1 MKWKS
6 LIKVALKSIMKNRMR
21 SFLTMLGIII
31 GVASVIALISVGRG
45 TQADISG
52 KIQSMGTN
60 LLMVMPGASGF
71 GGVSRGAGSWHT
83 LTLADAE
90 KIEKEA
96 TLVTQVS
103 PVVRESAQVIAG
115 RNNWFTSVQGVAQ
128 NYAIIRNWPIDRGV
142 FFTDRDVKALAKVAV
157 LGATVADTLFPGQDP
172 IGARIRVGNVPF
184 TVIGVLGKKGQNM
197 MGSDQDDVIL
207 APSTTVLF
215 RLGDGKWI
223 NSITVSAA
231 SEQQTDAARSEIE
244 SILRR
249 AHRLSGSEDNDFSIR
264 TQTEL
269 NEMATSVTKMM
280 TMLLSAVAGV
290 SLLVGGIG
298 IMNIMLVSVTERT
311 REIGIRLAIG
321 AREADVLVQF
331 LIEAAIISL
340 MGGLLGILLGL
351 VTAGVIGRAISA
363 SIVIDPVTIAVSF
376 FFSGIIG
383 VFFGF
388 YPAKKAAAL
397 NPIEALHYE

>member
-45 TQADISG
+45 TQSDISG
-52 KIQSMGTN
+52 QIQSLGTN

-83 LTLADAE
+83 LTMSDAE
-90 KIEKEA
+90 AIEKEA
-96 TLVTQVS
+96 TLVTNVS
-103 PVVRESAQVIAG
+103 PVVRESEQVIAG
-115 RNNWFTSVQGVAQ
+115 RNNWFTSVQGVAA
-128 NYAIIRNWPIDRGV
+128 NYTTIRSWPVEKGA
-142 FFTDRDVKALAKVAV
+142 FFTDRDVKAMAKVAV

-172 IGARIRVGNVPF
+172 IGARIRVGTVPF
-184 TVIGVLGKKGQNM
+184 TVVGVLSKKGQNM
-197 MGSDQDDVIL
+197 MGSDQDDIL
-207 APSTTVLF
+207 FAPATTVLY

-223 NSITVSAA
+223 NSITVSAV
-231 SEQQTDAARSEIE
+231 SEKETDAARDEIE
-244 SILRR
+244 AILRR
-249 AHRLSGSEDNDFSIR
+249 AHRLAGSEDNNFSIR
-264 TQTEL
+264 TQTEI
-269 NEMATSVTKMM
+269 NEMATSVTRMM
-280 TMLLSAVAGV
+280 TLLLSAVAGV

-340 MGGLLGILLGL
+340 MGGVLGIVFGL

-363 SIVIDPVTIAVSF
+363 SVLVDPITITISF
-376 FFSGIIG
+376 LFSGVIG
-383 VFFGF
+383 IFFGF
-388 YPAKKAAAL
+388 YPARKAAAL

>member
-45 TQADISG
+45 TQSDISG
-52 KIQSMGTN
+52 KIESLGTN
-60 LLMVMPGASGF
+60 LLMVVPGASGM

-83 LTLADAE
+83 LTLEDAE

-96 TLVTQVS
+96 TLVTHVS
-103 PVVRESAQVIAG
+103 PVVRENAQVIAG
-115 RNNWFTSVQGVAQ
+115 RNNWFTSVQGVAS
-128 NYAIIRNWPIDRGV
+128 NYTVIRSWPVDRGA
-142 FFTDRDVKALAKVAV
+142 FFTDRDVKSLAKVAV
-157 LGATVADTLFPGQDP
+157 LGATVADTLFLGQDP
-172 IGARIRVGNVPF
+172 IGSRIRIGNVPF
-184 TVIGVLGKKGQNM
+184 TVIGVLSKKGQNM
-197 MGSDQDDVIL
+197 MGSDQDDIIF
-207 APSTTVLF
+207 APSTTVLY

-223 NSITVSAA
+223 NSITVSAV
-231 SEQQTDAARSEIE
+231 SEEQTEAARSEIE
-244 SILRR
+244 KIMRQS
-249 AHRLSGSEDNDFSIR
+249 HRLGGSEDNNFSIR

-269 NEMATSVTKMM
+269 NEMATSVTRMM
-280 TMLLSAVAGV
+280 TLLLSAVAGV

-340 MGGLLGILLGL
+340 MGGVLGILLGL
-351 VTAGVIGRAISA
+351 VTAGVIGKAISA
-363 SIVIDPVTIAVSF
+363 SVLVDPVTITVSF
-376 FFSGIIG
+376 LFSGVIG
-383 VFFGF
+383 IFFGF

-397 NPIEALHYE
+397 NPIDALHYE

>member
-45 TQADISG
+45 TQSDISG
-52 KIQSMGTN
+52 KIQSLGTN
-60 LLMVMPGASGF
+60 LLMVMPGASGM

-83 LTLADAE
+83 LTLDDAE

-96 TLVTQVS
+96 TLVTKVS
-103 PVVRESAQVIAG
+103 PVVRESAQIIAG
-115 RNNWFTSVQGVAQ
+115 RNNWFTSVQGVAA
-128 NYAIIRNWPIDRGV
+128 NYTDIRSWPVERGE
-142 FFTDRDVKALAKVAV
+142 FFTDRDVKSMAKVAV

-172 IGARIRVGNVPF
+172 IGTRIRVGNVPF
-184 TVIGVLGKKGQNM
+184 TVIGVLSKKGQNM
-197 MGSDQDDVIL
+197 MGSDQDDIIF
-207 APSTTVLF
+207 APSTTVLY

-223 NSITVSAA
+223 NSITVSAV
-231 SEQQTDAARSEIE
+231 SEEQTEAARSEIE
-244 SILRR
+244 KIMRQ
-249 AHRLSGSEDNDFSIR
+249 AHRLGGSEDNNFSIR

-280 TMLLSAVAGV
+280 TLLLSCVAGV

-340 MGGLLGILLGL
+340 MGGVIGILFGL
-351 VTAGVIGRAISA
+351 VTATVIGKAISA
-363 SIVIDPVTIAVSF
+363 SILVDPVTIAVSF
-376 FFSGIIG
+376 LFSGVIG
-383 VFFGF
+383 IFFGF

-397 NPIEALHYE
+397 NPIDALHYE

>member
-6 LIKVALKSIMKNRMR
+6 LIKVALKSIMKNRLR

-45 TQADISG
+45 TQSDISG
-52 KIQSMGTN
+52 KIESLGTN
-60 LLMVMPGASGF
+60 LLMVMPGASGM

-83 LTLADAE
+83 LTLGDVE

-96 TLVTQVS
+96 ALITNVS
-103 PVVRESAQVIAG
+103 PIVRESAQIIAG
-115 RNNWFTSVQGVAQ
+115 RNNWFTSIQGVAP
-128 NYAIIRNWPIDRGV
+128 NYTEIRSWPVDRGS
-142 FFTDRDVKALAKVAV
+142 FFTDRDVKTMSKVAV

-172 IGARIRVGNVPF
+172 VGSQIRIGNVPF
-184 TVIGVLGKKGQNM
+184 TVVGVLSGKGQNM
-197 MGSDQDDVIL
+197 MGSDQDDVVL
-207 APSTTVLF
+207 APATTVLY
-215 RLGDGKWI
+215 RLGDGKWL
-223 NSITVSAA
+223 NSITASAVS
-231 SEQQTDAARSEIE
+231 EDQVDAAKTELQG
-244 SILRR
+244 ILRR
-249 AHRLSGSEDNDFSIR
+249 SHRLGGSEENDFSIR
-264 TQTEL
+264 TQTEI
-269 NEMATSVTKMM
+269 NEMATSVTRMM
-280 TMLLSAVAGV
+280 TLLLSCVAGV

-340 MGGLLGILLGL
+340 MGGILGIILGF
-351 VTAGVIGRAISA
+351 VKAISA
-363 SIVIDPVTIAVSF
+363 SVIADPLTIAISF
-376 FFSGIIG
+376 FFSGVIG

-388 YPAKKAAAL
+388 YPAKKAAAM

>member
-45 TQADISG
+45 TQSDISG
-52 KIQSMGTN
+52 KIQSLGTN
-60 LLMVMPGASGF
+60 LLMVMPGASGM

-83 LTLADAE
+83 LTLDDAE

-96 TLVTQVS
+96 TLVTKVS
-103 PVVRESAQVIAG
+103 PVVRESAQIIAG
-115 RNNWFTSVQGVAQ
+115 RNNWFTSVQGVAA
-128 NYAIIRNWPIDRGV
+128 NYTDIRSWPVERGE
-142 FFTDRDVKALAKVAV
+142 FFTDRDVKSMAKVAV

-172 IGARIRVGNVPF
+172 IGTRIRVGNVPF
-184 TVIGVLGKKGQNM
+184 TVVGVLSKKGQNM
-197 MGSDQDDVIL
+197 MGSDQDDIIF
-207 APSTTVLF
+207 APSTTVLY

-223 NSITVSAA
+223 NSITVSAV
-231 SEQQTDAARSEIE
+231 SEEQTEAARSEIE
-244 SILRR
+244 KIMRQ
-249 AHRLSGSEDNDFSIR
+249 AHRLGGSEDNNFSIR

-280 TMLLSAVAGV
+280 TLLLSCVAGV

-340 MGGLLGILLGL
+340 MGGVIGILFGL
-351 VTAGVIGRAISA
+351 VTATVIGKAISA
-363 SIVIDPVTIAVSF
+363 SILVDPVTIAVSF
-376 FFSGIIG
+376 LFSGVIG
-383 VFFGF
+383 IFFGF

-397 NPIEALHYE
+397 NPIDALHYE

>member
-6 LIKVALKSIMKNRMR
+6 LVKVALKSIMKNRMR

-45 TQADISG
+45 TQSDISG
-52 KIQSMGTN
+52 KIQSLGTN
-60 LLMVMPGASGF
+60 LLMVMPGASGM

-83 LTLADAE
+83 LTLDDAE

-96 TLVTQVS
+96 TLVTKVS
-103 PVVRESAQVIAG
+103 PVVRESAQIIAG
-115 RNNWFTSVQGVAQ
+115 RNNWFTSVQGVAA
-128 NYAIIRNWPIDRGV
+128 NYTDIRSWPVERGE
-142 FFTDRDVKALAKVAV
+142 FFTDRDVKSMAKVAV

-172 IGARIRVGNVPF
+172 IGTRIRVGNVPF
-184 TVIGVLGKKGQNM
+184 TVIGVLSKKGQNM
-197 MGSDQDDVIL
+197 MGSDQDDIIF
-207 APSTTVLF
+207 APSTTVLY

-223 NSITVSAA
+223 NSITVSAV
-231 SEQQTDAARSEIE
+231 SEEQTEAARSEIE
-244 SILRR
+244 KIMRQ
-249 AHRLSGSEDNDFSIR
+249 AHRLGGSEDNNFSIR

-280 TMLLSAVAGV
+280 TLLLSCVAGV

-340 MGGLLGILLGL
+340 MGGVIGILFGL
-351 VTAGVIGRAISA
+351 VTATVIGKAISA
-363 SIVIDPVTIAVSF
+363 SILVDPVTIAVSF
-376 FFSGIIG
+376 LFSGVIG
-383 VFFGF
+383 IFFGF

-397 NPIEALHYE
+397 NPIDALHYE

>member
-45 TQADISG
+45 TQSDISG
-52 KIQSMGTN
+52 KIQSLGTN

-83 LTLADAE
+83 LTLTDAE

-96 TLVTQVS
+96 TLVSKVS

-115 RNNWFTSVQGVAQ
+115 RNNWFTSIQGVAE
-128 NYAIIRNWPIDRGV
+128 NYSDIRSWSVERGA
-142 FFTDRDVKALAKVAV
+142 FFTERDVKALSKVAV
-157 LGATVADTLFPGQDP
+157 LGATVADTLYPGQDP

-184 TVIGVLGKKGQNM
+184 TVVGVLSRKGQNM
-197 MGSDQDDVIL
+197 MGQDQDDIIL
-207 APSTTVLF
+207 APATTVLY

-223 NSITVSAA
+223 NSITVSAV
-231 SEQQTDAARSEIE
+231 SEDQVESARTEIE
-244 SILRR
+244 KIMRK
-249 AHRLSGSEDNDFSIR
+249 AHRLAGSEENNFSIR

-269 NEMATSVTKMM
+269 NEMATSVTRMM
-280 TMLLSAVAGV
+280 TLLLSAVAGV

-331 LIEAAIISL
+331 LIEAAVISL
-340 MGGLLGILLGL
+340 MGGVLGILLGL
-351 VTAGVIGRAISA
+351 VTAGIIGRAISA
-363 SIVIDPVTIAVSF
+363 SVVIDPVTIAVSF

-383 VFFGF
+383 IFFGF

>member
-6 LIKVALKSIMKNRMR
+6 LIKVALKSILKNRMR

-31 GVASVIALISVGRG
+31 GVASVIALISIGRG
-45 TQADISG
+45 TQSDISG
-52 KIQSMGTN
+52 KIESLGTN
-60 LLMVMPGASGF
+60 LLMVVPGASGF

-83 LTLADAE
+83 LTLSDAE
-90 KIEKEA
+90 KIEQEA
-96 TLVTQVS
+96 TLVTNVS
-103 PVVRESAQVIAG
+103 PVVRESAQIIAG
-115 RNNWFTSVQGVAQ
+115 RNNWFTSVQGVAP
-128 NYAIIRNWPIDRGV
+128 NYTEIRSWAVDRGS
-142 FFTDRDVKALAKVAV
+142 FFTERDMKSLSKVAV

-172 IGARIRVGNVPF
+172 IGARIRIGSVPF
-184 TVIGVLGKKGQNM
+184 SVVGVLGKKGQNM
-197 MGSDQDDVIL
+197 MGQDQDDIIL
-207 APSTTVLF
+207 APATTVLY

-223 NSITVSAA
+223 NSITVSAV
-231 SEQQTDAARSEIE
+231 SEDQTEAAKTEIE
-244 SILRR
+244 KIMRK
-249 AHRLSGSEDNDFSIR
+249 AHRLAGSEENNFSIR

-269 NEMATSVTKMM
+269 NEMATSVTRMM
-280 TMLLSAVAGV
+280 TLLLSAVAGV

-340 MGGLLGILLGL
+340 MGGVLGIVLGL
-351 VTAGVIGRAISA
+351 VTAAAIGHAIST
-363 SIVIDPVTIAVSF
+363 SIVIDPTTIAVSF
-376 FFSGIIG
+376 LFSGIIG

>member
-45 TQADISG
+45 TQSDISG
-52 KIQSMGTN
+52 KIQSLGTN
-60 LLMVMPGASGF
+60 LLMVVPGASGF

-83 LTLADAE
+83 LTMDDAT
-90 KIEKEA
+90 KVEKEA
-96 TLVTQVS
+96 TLLTNVS
-103 PVVRESAQVIAG
+103 PVIRESAQVIAG
-115 RNNWFTSVQGVAQ
+115 RNNWFTSVQGVAS
-128 NYAIIRNWPIDRGV
+128 NYTVIRSWPVDRGE
-142 FFTDRDVKALAKVAV
+142 FFAERDVKALAKVAV

-172 IGARIRVGNVPF
+172 IGSRIRIGNVPF
-184 TVIGVLGKKGQNM
+184 SVIGVLSKKGQNM
-197 MGSDQDDVIL
+197 MGSDQDDIIL
-207 APSTTVLF
+207 APSTTVLY

-223 NSITVSAA
+223 NSITVSAV
-231 SEQQTDAARSEIE
+231 SEEQIEAARTEIE
-244 SILRR
+244 TIMRR

-280 TMLLSAVAGV
+280 TLLLSAVAGV

-331 LIEAAIISL
+331 LIEAGIISL
-340 MGGLLGILLGL
+340 MGSLLGICLGL

-363 SIVIDPVTIAVSF
+363 SIVIDPLTITVSF
-376 FFSGIIG
+376 LFSGIIG
-383 VFFGF
+383 IFFGF

>member
-6 LIKVALKSIMKNRMR
+6 LFKVAFKSIMKNRMR

-31 GVASVIALISVGRG
+31 GVASVIALISVGKG
-45 TQADISG
+45 TQSDISG
-52 KIQSMGTN
+52 KIESLGTN
-60 LLMVMPGASGF
+60 LLMVMPGASGI

-83 LTLADAE
+83 LTMEDAD

-96 TLVTQVS
+96 TLLAYVS
-103 PVVRESAQVIAG
+103 PVIRESEQVIAG
-115 RNNWFTSVQGVAQ
+115 RNNWFTSVQGVAS
-128 NYAIIRNWPIDRGV
+128 NYTNIRSWPVDRGA

-172 IGARIRVGNVPF
+172 IGSRVRIGNVPF
-184 TVIGVLGKKGQNM
+184 TVIGVLSAKGQNM
-197 MGSDQDDVIL
+197 MGSDQDDIIL
-207 APSTTVLF
+207 APATTVLY
-215 RLGDGKWI
+215 RLSDGKWI
-223 NSITVSAA
+223 NSITVSAV
-231 SEQQTDAARSEIE
+231 SKEQVEPARSEME
-244 SILRR
+244 TILRR

-269 NEMATSVTKMM
+269 NEMATSITRMM
-280 TMLLSAVAGV
+280 TLLLSAVAGV

-321 AREADVLVQF
+321 AREADVLIQF
-331 LIEAAIISL
+331 LVEAGTISL
-340 MGGLLGILLGL
+340 MGGLLGILFGL
-351 VTAGVIGRAISA
+351 VTASVLGRLISA
-363 SIVIDPVTIAVSF
+363 SIVIDPVTMTISF
-376 FFSGIIG
+376 LFSGVIG
-383 VFFGF
+383 IFFGF

>member
-6 LIKVALKSIMKNRMR
+6 LIKVALRSIMKNRMR

-45 TQADISG
+45 TQSDISG
-52 KIQSMGTN
+52 KIESLGTN
-60 LLMVMPGASGF
+60 LLMVMPGASGM

-83 LTLADAE
+83 LTLSDVE
-90 KIEKEA
+90 MIEKEA
-96 TLVTQVS
+96 SLITNVS
-103 PVVRESAQVIAG
+103 PVVRESGQIIAG
-115 RNNWFTSVQGVAQ
+115 RNNWFSSIQGVTP
-128 NYAIIRNWPIDRGV
+128 NYTEIRSWPIARGS
-142 FFTDRDVKALAKVAV
+142 FFTDRDVNAMSKVAV

-172 IGARIRVGNVPF
+172 IGAKIRVGSVPF
-184 TVIGVLGKKGQNM
+184 TVVGVLSTKGQNM
-197 MGSDQDDVIL
+197 MGSDQDDIVL
-207 APSTTVLF
+207 APSTTVLY
-215 RLGDGKWI
+215 RLGDGRWI
-223 NSITVSAA
+223 NSITASAVSDK
-231 SEQQTDAARSEIE
+231 QVDAARAELTQ
-244 SILRR
+244 ILRKS
-249 AHRLSGSEDNDFSIR
+249 HRLAGSEENDFSIR
-264 TQTEL
+264 TQTEI
-269 NEMATSVTKMM
+269 NEFATSVTRMM
-280 TMLLSAVAGV
+280 TLLLSCVAGV

-340 MGGLLGILLGL
+340 MGGLLGILFGL
-351 VTAGVIGRAISA
+351 VTAAIIGKVISA
-363 SIVIDPVTIAVSF
+363 SILVDPLTIAVSF
-376 FFSGIIG
+376 LFSGAIG

-397 NPIEALHYE
+397 NPIDALHYE